1 MPIAPC
7 FDPTTGASGGA
18 TPAASASLYN
28 LSPTLVDLTDGTW
41 TLLDPDSLVS
51 GVTFA
56 SATGYNTVTW
66 NALAAGSSNY
76 NWAAGTTH
84 RGPRWYKL
92 LTVSG
97 SQVTSVNHLV
107 LTTKLQH
114 DPAAGDFSQAALV
127 GAAFDP
133 TSTTSTTIDGSGG
146 YFTRVGTGNPA
157 FGTWQVGGA
166 TTATNVNNL
175 YGVSTVMRGH
185 NAVGSGVY
193 LNSTASDTIIG
204 SGSRNSNQNTAAV
217 GVVNVHIMV
226 GVGTRGSSDTVT
238 AGDVQV
244 LRMEYNAT
252 TVDVT

>member
-41 TLLDPDSLVS
+41 TLLDPDGLVS

-66 NALAAGSSNY
+66 NALAAGSQDY
-76 NWAAGTTH
+76 NWSSGTTH

-92 LTVSG
+92 LAVSG

-107 LTTKLQH
+107 LTTRFQN
-114 DPAAGDFSQAALV
+114 DPAANTFNQAVAV
-127 GAAFDP
+127 GAAIDP
-133 TSTTSTTIDGSGG
+133 TSVTATTIDGSGG
-146 YFTRVGTGNPA
+146 YFNRIGSGNPA
-157 FGTWQVGGA
+157 MGTWQVNSS
-166 TTATNVNNL
+166 TTATNASNL
-175 YGVSTVMRGH
+175 YGVTTVMRGH

-193 LNSTASDTIIG
+193 LNSTATDTVITA
-204 SGSRNSNQNTAAV
+204 GSRNSGQNSAAV
-217 GVVNVHIMV
+217 GAQNIYAIVA
-226 GVGTRGSSDTVT
+226 VGTRGNSDTVG
-238 AGDVQV
+238 AGNTQV
-244 LRMEYNAT
+244 FRASFNAI
-252 TVDVT
+252 TVDVS